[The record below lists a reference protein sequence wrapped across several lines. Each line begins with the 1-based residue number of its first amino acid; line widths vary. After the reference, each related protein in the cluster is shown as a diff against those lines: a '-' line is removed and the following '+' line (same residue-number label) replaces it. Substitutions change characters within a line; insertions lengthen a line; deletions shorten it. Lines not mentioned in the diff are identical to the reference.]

1 MSKSS
6 SVLHAIGYHPSW
18 ETDEDDTADDEKDSD
33 GREEGEL
40 SPTTSD
46 VEPDTDNNTR
56 TLHEYRLRLL
66 AMTSFSNRLFV
77 HSNTQN
83 ILSLPVN
90 HP

>member
-18 ETDEDDTADDEKDSD
+18 ETDEDNAADDGKDGD

-46 VEPDTDNNTR
+46 AEPDTDSNTR

-66 AMTSFSNRLFV
+66 AMTSFTNRPIV
-77 HSNTQN
+77 RSNTQN
-83 ILSLPVN
+83 ILSLTIN